1 MTATKVRDLMTR
13 KGLFEI
19 HEGASLAAAAHRMT
33 WQGCRHLPVTREG
46 DVVGVLS
53 ERDLLRW
60 EAEGRSLD
68 GPDDLVRSAMSS
80 PPIVATP
87 EEDVAEA
94 AARMVASRI
103 GCLPVV
109 LHRRLVGMLTTT
121 DLVGHHVARKLGA
134 PASSACAGDLMT
146 AEVFTAS
153 PDDMVLEAADLMAAH
168 RIRHLPVVDEGGR
181 LVGIVSERDLRT
193 ALGVPAQALEHWASA
208 LGRDRTVREVMSESV
223 ASVRPDQPLE
233 QVIGVMLSRSVGALP
248 VVDNDRHPIGIVSY
262 LDILRAARR

>member
-1 MTATKVRDLMTR
+1 MTR

-19 HEGASLAAAAHRMT
+19 HEGASLASAAHRMT

-87 EEDVAEA
+87 DEDVAEA

-109 LHRRLVGMLTTT
+109 LHGRLVGMLTTT

-134 PASSACAGDLMT
+134 PASGACAGDVMT

-153 PDDMVLEAADLMAAH
+153 PDDMLLEAADLMAAH

-181 LVGIVSERDLRT
+181 LVGIVTERDLRT
-193 ALGVPAQALEHWASA
+193 ALGVPSQALEHWASA
-208 LGRDRTVREVMSESV
+208 LGRDRTVQEVMSESV